1 MSNCQLRRNR
11 GLACSRV
18 VSSPCHL
25 SGPWISDASPSSRES
40 KSRQS
45 GRVLNQQTDIGRS
58 KSSSSTQAQASLAWA
73 FAPGCSATIHSRTT
87 GRGTQSRLKH
97 VAEIDAYDAATNDE
111 RQSREAAAADARVQA
126 ERTGCLPLA
135 ARSGWAFAYSRSE
148 LPGEHPADECAHRK
162 SRRGRP
168 TKAYEAPRGAPEQGA
183 LHNRISH
190 YVPPHA

>member
-1 MSNCQLRRNR
+1 MMSNCQLRRNR

-97 VAEIDAYDAATNDE
+97 VAEIDAYDAATNAAPQPPRAAE
-111 RQSREAAAADARVQA
+111 FRHVTECSSRGWLQVLVMLLFNVNHQRSPLSWSHTAEA
-126 ERTGCLPLA
+126 
-135 ARSGWAFAYSRSE
+135 
-148 LPGEHPADECAHRK
+148 
-162 SRRGRP
+162 
-168 TKAYEAPRGAPEQGA
+168 
-183 LHNRISH
+183 ISQCWR
-190 YVPPHA
+190 

>member
-1 MSNCQLRRNR
+1 MMSNCQLRRNR

-97 VAEIDAYDAATNDE
+97 VAEIDAYDAATNGRGQAQPPTATEDY
-111 RQSREAAAADARVQA
+111 RKDTWIRTKAAIRNG
-126 ERTGCLPLA
+126 RRLLPA
-135 ARSGWAFAYSRSE
+135 PICWAHAYSSRLRSSKLTE
-148 LPGEHPADECAHRK
+148 R
-162 SRRGRP
+162 
-168 TKAYEAPRGAPEQGA
+168 
-183 LHNRISH
+183 
-190 YVPPHA
+190 V